1 MKLFDVDWAMVLQEL
16 HRWDAL
22 SLPARRILLDELR
35 THGYVPAS
43 RFGPH
48 LDAIVAS
55 GIAAYEPDKRRLWL
69 EDDRRPLVKVLRAMG
84 RHRFFHVAPEA
95 RGDLPASN
103 EAGDRGLHASLLRYM
118 EEHFTGDEV
127 QRIASAA
134 LQSRVYANRTT
145 LAPFVSYSAWV
156 GDLIGAT
163 DNEAL
168 LAWAESHGL
177 NSAVFIEKDVN
188 MLLDLQA
195 LVRTLLAFPDG
206 IPLRNLLPRA
216 QDDIS
221 VASAGTA
228 LHAGL
233 ATMTLFAGMR
243 AEDLE
248 PTVGLWPTVV
258 RELTRPPSG
267 PAAPVE
273 VHDTFALAVHM
284 EDMTT
289 LLGAIAA
296 SPVRVRANDGAV
308 FARTRADIE
317 KRFVAPPPW
326 VANLLAED
334 RVNHA
339 AGELRVRDFVLMRD
353 VDGNPH
359 LHATAAGTHWLA
371 LSARGRLAALVD
383 PLRKSKDKNP
393 RDAYVMDR
401 SLSFFPY
408 SLPYYRAP
416 KEMELRGALTRTFL
430 QAADGFLPI
439 GDFLE
444 HATRND
450 NPLFTLAEHP
460 AGRQELI
467 AFSGHADPRGSARE
481 LWGQMLSGFFS
492 SRLLGLGGA
501 TVGLHE
507 SGKICFKLTD
517 VGRYLL
523 GAADTFD
530 YGSDEAADV
539 VIQPNF
545 DVVFMGAAP
554 SVEAELARF
563 SERVGVAPGRV
574 FRITRQSVLAAAES
588 GAGVG
593 DVIGALARASSKPV
607 PKNVQHEIAGWMGT
621 VRRATSRRTELLECA
636 DADVATRIVAL
647 LGSGVRQLTPVILE
661 LPDLPRAA
669 RASMLK
675 KLRAGGVFI
684 DEHRTRPDAPL

>member
-1 MKLFDVDWAMVLQEL
+1 MKLFDVDWAMVLQDM

-22 SLPARRILLDELR
+22 SLPARRMLLDELR
-35 THGYVPAS
+35 THGYVPAT

-55 GIAAYEPDKRRLWL
+55 GIAAYEPEKRRLWL
-69 EDDRRPLVKVLRAMG
+69 EDGRRPLVKVLRAMG
-84 RHRFFHVAPEA
+84 RHQLFHVAPEA

-103 EAGDRGLHASLLRYM
+103 EVGDRALHASLLRYM

-134 LQSRVYANRTT
+134 LQSGVYANRAT
-145 LAPFVSYSAWV
+145 LAPFVTYPAWV
-156 GDLIGAT
+156 GDLVDAS
-163 DNEAL
+163 DDEAL
-168 LAWAESHGL
+168 LTWAESHGL
-177 NSAVFIEKDVN
+177 NSSVFIEKDVN

-206 IPLRNLLPRA
+206 LPLRNLLPQPGDA
-216 QDDIS
+216 IT
-221 VASAGTA
+221 VASAGAA

-243 AEDLE
+243 AEDLA
-248 PTVGLWPTVV
+248 PTVGLWPSVV
-258 RELTRPPSG
+258 RELTRPPSA

-289 LLGAIAA
+289 LLGAVAA

-308 FARTRADIE
+308 FARSRADIE
-317 KRFVAPPPW
+317 KRLVAPPPW
-326 VANLLAED
+326 VASLLSED
-334 RVNHA
+334 RVNYA
-339 AGELRVRDFVLMRD
+339 ADELRVRELVFVRD

-359 LHATAAGTHWLA
+359 LHISAAGTRWLA
-371 LSARGRLAALVD
+371 LAARDRLGALVD
-383 PLRKSKDKNP
+383 PLRKSKEKNP
-393 RDAYVMDR
+393 RDAYLIDR

-416 KEMELRGALTRTFL
+416 KGMELRDVLTRTFL
-430 QAADGFLPI
+430 QAADVFLPI

-444 HATRND
+444 YATRSD
-450 NPLFTLAEHP
+450 NPLLSLAEHP
-460 AGRQELI
+460 AGRQDLV
-467 AFSGHADPRGSARE
+467 AFSGYGDPRETARDV
-481 LWGQMLSGFFS
+481 WGRMLSSFFS

-517 VGRYLL
+517 VGRYVL

-530 YGSDEAADV
+530 YGSDEAADI

-574 FRITRQSVLAAAES
+574 FRITRRSVLAAAEA

-593 DVIGALARASSKPV
+593 DVIGALARASSRPV
-607 PKNVQHEIAGWMGT
+607 PKNVQHEIAGWMGA
-621 VRRATSRRTELLECA
+621 VRRATSRRTELLECT
-636 DADVATRIVAL
+636 DAEVAARIVAL
-647 LGSGVRQLTPVILE
+647 LGSDVRQLTPVIIE
-661 LPDLPRAA
+661 LPDQPRAA

-684 DEHRTRPDAPL
+684 DEHRTRPGPSV